1 MTKDEECNVGLS
13 NGFRFWDNQTV
24 PAPAARRG
32 RVMCEM
38 NDFLGAVRAA
48 PDEDAPRLVFADW
61 LDEHDRPEWAEFIR
75 VQCELARM
83 APADPRRPELT
94 ARQDWLINTHR
105 DEWLAPFRGRSWKA
119 GFTSRRGFVER
130 LSLEQATGDP
140 PNTADDLR
148 TLLDRPV
155 CAAITAVRVT
165 AGDIGSEMP
174 NVLAAAP
181 QLSALRR
188 LELAYPNVGD
198 EGLTELARSPHLGNL
213 TVLRVE
219 AGYTTYYNRPVHSAG
234 VRVLA
239 ESPTLTRLQE
249 LELKYNAIDADGA
262 CALAGSP
269 NLFGLKRLIL
279 KGNRIGDRGLRALS
293 GSPRLRRI
301 SELDVSCNG
310 IGDEGVEFLAG
321 SPVLAGLRRLS
332 IGSDNAHGRN
342 SFGDR
347 GALAL
352 ARSNYLENLEEL
364 HINEMDRTIGPAA
377 LDVLRWRFGGRLKTA
392 F

>member
-1 MTKDEECNVGLS
+1 
-13 NGFRFWDNQTV
+13 
-24 PAPAARRG
+24 
-32 RVMCEM
+32 MCEM
-38 NDFLGAVRAA
+38 NEFLGAVRAA

-61 LDEHDRPEWAEFIR
+61 LDEHARPEWAELIR
-75 VQCELARM
+75 LQCELARL
-83 APADPRRPELT
+83 APADPRRAEL
-94 ARQDWLINTHR
+94 AGREDWLIRTHR
-105 DEWLAPFRGRSWKA
+105 DQWLAPFRGRSWKA
-119 GFTSRRGFVER
+119 EFISRRGFVER
-130 LSLEQATGDP
+130 LRLEPAIGDP

-155 CAAITAVRVT
+155 CAAITSVRV
-165 AGDIGSEMP
+165 AVGDIGSEMP
-174 NVLAAAP
+174 GVLAAAP

-188 LELAYPNVGD
+188 LELVYPNVGD
-198 EGLTELARSPHLGNL
+198 EGLTELARSPYLGNL
-213 TVLRVE
+213 TGLRVE
-219 AGYTTYYNRPVHSAG
+219 AGYTKYYNRPVHSTG

-249 LELKYNAIDADGA
+249 LDLKYNAIDADGA

-269 NLFGLKRLIL
+269 NLTGLKRLAL
-279 KGNRIGDRGLRALS
+279 TGNRIGDRGLRALS
-293 GSPRLRRI
+293 ASPRLRRVTD
-301 SELDVSCNG
+301 LDVSCNG
-310 IGDEGVEFLAG
+310 IGDEGVEALSG

-332 IGSDNAHGRN
+332 IGSHHAIGLN

-364 HINEMDRTIGPAA
+364 HIHEMDRTIGKSA
-377 LDVLRWRFGGRLKTA
+377 LDVLRWRFGGRLKTE